1 MSYNGAGG
9 ANVSSTVLSAND
21 VLYLYNASP
30 PSAVANGVILYAQ
43 DVNASSELK
52 VIDEAGNITTLSP
65 HNFSLIPGGAS
76 EDLAWSYY
84 SEKDDKA
91 INVDMLKM
99 ARLLEQLTGEK
110 LVYIK

>member
-1 MSYNGAGG
+1 MMEQVEQ
-9 ANVSSTVLSAND
+9 NVSNTILSAND
-21 VLYLYNASP
+21 VLYVYNATST
-30 PSAVANGVILYAQ
+30 PSAVVNGTVLFSQ

-52 VIDEAGNITTLSP
+52 VRDEAGNITTLSP

-84 SEKDDKA
+84 SEKEGKA

-110 LVYIK
+110 LIYTK